1 MDNWGVFQTIIC
13 IVSFLAVVIPLFV
26 RTANVIQK
34 NTIVINTLTE
44 KLEDLTVSNNKDHE
58 HFHKS
63 INQLEKD
70 LITCRRRK
78 IIKKYIPFFNL
89 YHNYNM
95 KKMGWVKSPLEKT
108 LANI

>member
-70 LITCRRRK
+70 HPLLASKHDSDIKLLKQKYNRK
-78 IIKKYIPFFNL
+78 
-89 YHNYNM
+89 
-95 KKMGWVKSPLEKT
+95 EK
-108 LANI
+108 

>member
-44 KLEDLTVSNNKDHE
+44 KLEELTVSNNKDHE

-70 LITCRRRK
+70 QALLESKHDSDIKLLKQKYNRK
-78 IIKKYIPFFNL
+78 
-89 YHNYNM
+89 
-95 KKMGWVKSPLEKT
+95 EK
-108 LANI
+108 

>member
-70 LITCRRRK
+70 YALLESK
-78 IIKKYIPFFNL
+78 HESDIKLLKQKYN
-89 YHNYNM
+89 
-95 KKMGWVKSPLEKT
+95 KKEK
-108 LANI
+108 

>member
-44 KLEDLTVSNNKDHE
+44 KLEDLTVSNNKDSLE
-58 HFHKS
+58 YKLIS
-63 INQLEKD
+63 YVEENQ
-70 LITCRRRK
+70 IV
-78 IIKKYIPFFNL
+78 IPFQSSESVL
-89 YHNYNM
+89 IKLSDYSEYIELTSCS
-95 KKMGWVKSPLEKT
+95 VIT
-108 LANI
+108 I

>member
-13 IVSFLAVVIPLFV
+13 IVSFLAVVLPLFV

-44 KLEDLTVSNNKDHE
+44 KLEELTVSNNKDHE

-70 LITCRRRK
+70 HALLESKHDSDIKLLKQKYNRK
-78 IIKKYIPFFNL
+78 
-89 YHNYNM
+89 
-95 KKMGWVKSPLEKT
+95 EK
-108 LANI
+108 